1 MKNVSF
7 HRYVISL
14 ICVAILSGGGVYIWQ
29 KSTAATQSP
38 QNQPT
43 VATSNELEKVQ
54 TLFDQIRANYYQEVD
69 EDVLVEGALKGMTDA
84 LGDPYTT
91 YLSESAAN
99 ELDQSLSSSFEGIG
113 ATLTL
118 VNDYPE
124 VAQAPIKNS
133 PAEKNG
139 LRLNDRILKVDGKE
153 TKGLS
158 LTEVVNNI
166 RGKKGTTVKL
176 TIQREKETFDV
187 SITRDTI
194 PVDTVHTDLDS
205 EKKIGKIE
213 ITTFGEST
221 ASELKEG
228 IESLRK
234 KGAKSFI
241 LDVRQN
247 PGGLLDQVQIM
258 ASMFLEDGKT
268 IVKFADDSGVISETK
283 ASAALDEGFKV
294 TEPVVV
300 LVDGGSAS
308 AAEIFAA
315 ALQESA
321 DIPVVGTETFGKGT
335 VQNVKE
341 LGDNSELKMTVMK
354 WLTPNEEW
362 VNEQGV
368 MPDHQADFPEYAY
381 LAPLP
386 RDKELKEGQSS
397 EAVDRL
403 NQFLSA
409 LGYRTTGD
417 TFDQT
422 TVSAVQAVQQKAE
435 LEVTGKV
442 NAETAQAIERA
453 VTDQL
458 KQEDHAY
465 LKAVELL
472 SK

>member
-187 SITRDTI
+187 SITRDTLWLY
-194 PVDTVHTDLDS
+194 TTS
-205 EKKIGKIE
+205 EI
-213 ITTFGEST
+213 
-221 ASELKEG
+221 
-228 IESLRK
+228 
-234 KGAKSFI
+234 
-241 LDVRQN
+241 D
-247 PGGLLDQVQIM
+247 
-258 ASMFLEDGKT
+258 
-268 IVKFADDSGVISETK
+268 
-283 ASAALDEGFKV
+283 
-294 TEPVVV
+294 
-300 LVDGGSAS
+300 
-308 AAEIFAA
+308 
-315 ALQESA
+315 
-321 DIPVVGTETFGKGT
+321 
-335 VQNVKE
+335 
-341 LGDNSELKMTVMK
+341 
-354 WLTPNEEW
+354 
-362 VNEQGV
+362 
-368 MPDHQADFPEYAY
+368 AY
-381 LAPLP
+381 
-386 RDKELKEGQSS
+386 
-397 EAVDRL
+397 
-403 NQFLSA
+403 
-409 LGYRTTGD
+409 
-417 TFDQT
+417 
-422 TVSAVQAVQQKAE
+422 
-435 LEVTGKV
+435 
-442 NAETAQAIERA
+442 
-453 VTDQL
+453 
-458 KQEDHAY
+458 
-465 LKAVELL
+465 
-472 SK
+472 

>member
-7 HRYVISL
+7 HRYLISMV
-14 ICVAILSGGGVYIWQ
+14 CVAILSGGGVYIWQ
-29 KSTAATQSP
+29 KATVPTA
-38 QNQPT
+38 QNQST
-43 VATSNELEKVQ
+43 LAASNDLEKVQ
-54 TLFDQIRANYYQEVD
+54 TLFDQIRANYYQKVD
-69 EDVLVEGALKGMTDA
+69 EDALIEGALKGMTDA

-99 ELDQSLSSSFEGIG
+99 ELSQSLSSSFEGIG

-118 VNDYPE
+118 VDEYPE
-124 VAQAPIKNS
+124 IAQAPIKNS
-133 PAEKNG
+133 PAEKSG

-153 TKGLS
+153 TKGQS

-176 TIQREKETFDV
+176 TIQREQESFDV

-194 PVDTVHTDLDS
+194 PLETVHTSMVDG
-205 EKKIGKIE
+205 ETIGKIE
-213 ITTFGEST
+213 ITTFGEDT
-221 ASELKEG
+221 ASELKAG

-234 KGAKSFI
+234 EGAKSFI

-247 PGGLLDQVQIM
+247 PGGLLDQVQNM

-268 IVKFADDSGVISETK
+268 IVKFADESGVISETK
-283 ASAALDEGFKV
+283 ASAALDQGFKV

-321 DIPVVGTETFGKGT
+321 DVPIVGTETFGKGT

-368 MPDHQADFPEYAY
+368 MPDQQADFPDYAY

-386 RDKELKEGQSS
+386 RDKELKAGQSS
-397 EAVDRL
+397 EAIDRL

-409 LGYRTTGD
+409 LGYQTTGD
-417 TFDQT
+417 TFDQP
-422 TVSAVQAVQQKAE
+422 TVSAVQEVQKKAG
-435 LEVTGKV
+435 LEATGQVDAK
-442 NAETAQAIERA
+442 TAQAIEKA
-453 VTDQL
+453 LTEQL
-458 KQEDHAY
+458 KQEDPAY
-465 LKAVELL
+465 LKAIELL